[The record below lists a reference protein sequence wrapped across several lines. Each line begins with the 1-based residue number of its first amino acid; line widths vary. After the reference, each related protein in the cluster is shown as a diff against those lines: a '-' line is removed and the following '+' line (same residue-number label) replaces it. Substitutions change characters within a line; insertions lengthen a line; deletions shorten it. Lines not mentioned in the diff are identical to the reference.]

1 MGNNSHKS
9 QLLSS
14 APLSSVE
21 NPIGVEAWRVLRI
34 LGEFVEGFDSLGKL
48 EQAVSIFGSAR
59 TSPASPWYAKAEQCA
74 RLLAQQGIAVITG
87 GGPGIMEAANKGA
100 FQAGGTSVGLNI
112 ALPLEQ
118 VSNAYQSLEL
128 NFNYFFCRKVM
139 FVKYS
144 QGFMIF
150 PGGFGTMDEFFESL
164 TLIQTLKID
173 PFPVV
178 CIGHEFWDGLL
189 SWMRNCQD
197 RTFHTID
204 PEDLDLFIVTDD
216 VEEGVEF
223 LRAHLA
229 GEKVAAERLPRFS
242 GSEVEPTAEGT
253 RIGIGPLVKK
263 ARWHNQVR
271 AEEGYPQEPDS
282 ESETDRS

>member
-1 MGNNSHKS
+1 MGT
-9 QLLSS
+9 
-14 APLSSVE
+14 
-21 NPIGVEAWRVLRI
+21 EAWRVLRI
-34 LGEFVEGFDSLGKL
+34 LGEFVEGFDSLSKL
-48 EQAVSIFGSAR
+48 GPAVSVFGSAR
-59 TSPASPWYAKAEQCA
+59 TDPASPWYALAEECA
-74 RLLAQQGIAVITG
+74 RLLAERNITVVTG

-100 FQAGGTSVGLNI
+100 YQAGGTSVGLNI

-118 VSNAYQSLEL
+118 LPNKFQTLEL

-178 CIGHEFWDGLL
+178 CIGHEFWDGLI
-189 SWMRNCQD
+189 SWMRSCQD
-197 RTFHTID
+197 ESFHTID
-204 PEDLDLFIVTDD
+204 PDDLELFTVTDD
-216 VEEGVEF
+216 VEEGVNF
-223 LRAHLA
+223 IHAHLT
-229 GEKVAAERLPRFS
+229 GEKVAGARLPRFS
-242 GSEVEPTAEGT
+242 GSEAEQTAEGT

-263 ARWHNQVR
+263 SRWHEQGQDAR
-271 AEEGYPQEPDS
+271 DRPGEPKTDS
-282 ESETDRS
+282 